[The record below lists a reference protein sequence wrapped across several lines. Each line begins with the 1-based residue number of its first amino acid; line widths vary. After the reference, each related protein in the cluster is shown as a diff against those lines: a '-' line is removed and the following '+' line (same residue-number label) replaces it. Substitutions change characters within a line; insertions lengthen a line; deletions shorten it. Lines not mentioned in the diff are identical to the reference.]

1 MPHILGVGYAD
12 ELSELLT
19 FWVGGGGAVVH
30 LIFSFEIRLL
40 KLEKGAFSPP
50 PPLRSSLFHYY
61 QHFCVYYLA
70 VCICFTQ
77 KTKPSFALVVTLSFS
92 RSLHLLLLLFSPP
105 SQFQTQLWWV
115 LDFHFLAGCIFFV
128 FFSPSNF
135 MIWVTLRFEF

>member
-50 PPLRSSLFHYY
+50 PPFTLF
-61 QHFCVYYLA
+61 
-70 VCICFTQ
+70 
-77 KTKPSFALVVTLSFS
+77 SFS
-92 RSLHLLLLLFSPP
+92 LLSAFLRLLFSCLYLFHSENKTLFCFSGYTFIFTFP
-105 SQFQTQLWWV
+105 SLVIIIV
-115 LDFHFLAGCIFFV
+115 LSSVSVSDPVVVGTGFSFSCGLYFLCFLFAK
-128 FFSPSNF
+128 
-135 MIWVTLRFEF
+135 

>member
-50 PPLRSSLFHYY
+50 PFY
-61 QHFCVYYLA
+61 A
-70 VCICFTQ
+70 
-77 KTKPSFALVVTLSFS
+77 
-92 RSLHLLLLLFSPP
+92 LLFFTIIS
-105 SQFQTQLWWV
+105 
-115 LDFHFLAGCIFFV
+115 IFAF
-128 FFSPSNF
+128 
-135 MIWVTLRFEF
+135 II